1 MANKHISITKP
12 QKTEERTEKMRKH
25 SIRRQIHGN
34 EVSYAK
40 DAQEATFQN
49 SFQPRKQQVTE

>member
-1 MANKHISITKP
+1 
-12 QKTEERTEKMRKH
+12 MRKH

-34 EVSYAK
+34 EVSNAK

-49 SFQPRKQQVTE
+49 SLQPRKQQVTE